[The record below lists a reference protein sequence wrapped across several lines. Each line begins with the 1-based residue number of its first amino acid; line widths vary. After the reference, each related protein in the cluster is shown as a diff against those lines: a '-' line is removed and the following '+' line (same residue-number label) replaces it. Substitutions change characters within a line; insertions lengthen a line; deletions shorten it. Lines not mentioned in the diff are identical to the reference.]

1 MLITNVKDWEDANK
15 RIFKR
20 KKIDIDPSTRLTTC
34 GGLDSKIFSW
44 EALAGTNENSNLIIG
59 KYCSIALEV
68 KFFLG
73 GNHRMDRVSTWIH
86 PSVEDDNL
94 RSSGDITIGN
104 DVWIGYN
111 ATIMSGVTI
120 EDGAVIAA
128 NSTVVKDVP
137 PYSIVGGNPAKHIKY
152 RFSKEDIDFLLKE
165 KWWNWPPEKIQE
177 YKDAL
182 FKNEFS
188 KPFRHQQLSKT
199 N

>member
-1 MLITNVKDWEDANK
+1 MIYLKDAEAANK
-15 RIFKR
+15 TIFKR
-20 KKIDIDPSTRLTTC
+20 KKIDIDPSTRLTTSQ
-34 GGLDSKIFSW
+34 GLDSIVFYW
-44 EALAGTNENSNLIIG
+44 ESIGGSDENSNLIIG

-94 RSSGDITIGN
+94 RSSGNITIGN

-120 EDGAVIAA
+120 GDGAVIAA

-137 PYSIVGGNPAKHIKY
+137 PYSITGGNPAKHIKH

-165 KWWNWPPEKIQE
+165 KWWNWSPEKIQKN
-177 YKDAL
+177 KDLL
-182 FKNEFS
+182 FKSKFS
-188 KPFRHQQLSKT
+188 KKQIDKIK
-199 N
+199 